1 VAGDA
6 LERGAAGKERA
17 LAAVRQAI
25 RSGDLAPGQRLV
37 EAELAETL
45 KVTRACVRT
54 ALLDLA
60 SESLVERI
68 PNRGARVRPVS
79 LAEAVQ
85 ITECRMM
92 LEGLCAAKAAE
103 HATQEQIA
111 QLTYLGERMRASAT
125 AGEPLNYSELNDEL
139 HQFIQVM
146 SGQDTAAELLAR
158 LKAQLVRHQFRLA
171 LQPGRPQISLAE
183 HWEIIEAIRDR
194 DPRRAEQAAR
204 SHLVSVI
211 GALNEAGK
219 NGVTG
224 TRTWAV
230 PRHETVA

>member
-1 VAGDA
+1 
-6 LERGAAGKERA
+6 
-17 LAAVRQAI
+17 
-25 RSGDLAPGQRLV
+25 V

-45 KVTRACVRT
+45 SVTRACVRT

-60 SESLVERI
+60 SEGLVERI

-103 HATQEQIA
+103 HVTDGQIG
-111 QLTYLGERMRASAT
+111 QLTDLGERMRASAT
-125 AGEPLNYSELNDEL
+125 AGEPLKYSELNDEL
-139 HQFIQVM
+139 HHFIQVM

-158 LKAQLVRHQFRLA
+158 LNAQLVRHKFRLA

-183 HWEIIEAIRDR
+183 HWEIIQAIRDR

-204 SHLVSVI
+204 GHLVSVI
-211 GALNEAGK
+211 GALNEADG

-230 PRHETVA
+230 PCHETVA